1 MTDALDHA
9 IVHTL
14 AYADVFDYPLSAA
27 EVHRYLI
34 GAAAAPAEI
43 GRRLGALSNG
53 RKQIEQHGD
62 WFVLPGRAEN
72 CMARRNRAFASA
84 RLWAQAQRWA
94 ARIAALPFV
103 HMVAVTGALA
113 MNNAP
118 DHDDIDLFLITQ
130 PRRVWL
136 ARAMT
141 VGIVRLAR
149 LAGTGLCPNYVL
161 AVTALAQTQQ
171 NLFIAH
177 EIAQMVP
184 LFGDDVYHQLRVA
197 NDWTAQ
203 WLPNANGPPQLPITP
218 AWLGHTA
225 LRAKRV
231 GENMLGGAIGDWLD
245 AHEQQ
250 RKSRKFAHYQRS
262 NPAAAQLDQQR
273 AKGHFNDHGTKIM
286 QNYQLRVSNLKIPF
300 VVGGDDVCRA

>member
-34 GAAAAPAEI
+34 GAAAVPAEI
-43 GRRLGALSNG
+43 DRQLSALSNG

-72 CMARRNRAFASA
+72 CAARRNRAFASA
-84 RLWAQAQRWA
+84 RLWAQAQCWA

-103 HMVAVTGALA
+103 RMVAITGALS

-118 DHDDIDLFLITQ
+118 NHDDIDLFLITQ

-136 ARAMT
+136 TRAMT
-141 VGIVRLAR
+141 VGMVRLAR

-184 LFGDDVYHQLRVA
+184 LFGDEVYHQLRAA
-197 NDWTAQ
+197 NGWTEH
-203 WLPNANGPPQLPITP
+203 WLPNASGPPQLPIMPTP
-218 AWLGHTA
+218 LGGKA
-225 LRAKRV
+225 LQAKH
-231 GENMLGGAIGDWLD
+231 GAENMLGGAIGDWLD
-245 AHEQQ
+245 AHEQR
-250 RKSRKFAHYQRS
+250 RKSRKFARYQRN
-262 NPAAAQLDQQR
+262 NPAAAQLDQQH
-273 AKGHFNDHGTKIM
+273 AKGHFNDHGAKIM
-286 QNYQLRVSNLKIPF
+286 QNYQLRVTKLKIPAAA
-300 VVGGDDVCRA
+300 GADNVCHA